1 MKTTTPIIF
10 SLGMLAALVLPHD
23 VALWAGCISVPFFTL
38 LWAIGED
45 YLWM

>member
-23 VALWAGCISVPFFTL
+23 VALWAYCFSVG
-38 LWAIGED
+38 WAIGGN